1 MALNQL
7 QLNVKGAMSWTVYLK
22 QLGEGGV
29 VIHNIY
35 FLIFLSCNQ
44 PSLFLAYYW

>member
-7 QLNVKGAMSWTVYLK
+7 QLNVKGAMSGTVYPK
-22 QLGEGGV
+22 QLGGG

-35 FLIFLSCNQ
+35 LIFLSCNQ

>member
-22 QLGEGGV
+22 QLGEGGLLF
-29 VIHNIY
+29 I
-35 FLIFLSCNQ
+35 IFTS
-44 PSLFLAYYW
+44 